1 MDGQNNDMNTVTNPT
16 PAPNPTPNPA
26 PNPTPNPALQGGQ
39 QGNPQPNGSLSGGTL
54 LGGQGDGAANGGAPQ
69 GAPEDYDFTS
79 SIPEGATLDEDTAKS
94 FGDLARSMGLTNDQA
109 NQIAKYGFEWQGKA
123 MEAYNAA
130 QNKVNQDNI
139 AQAKK
144 ELGADFD
151 ATVAKAGALVE
162 NLERQIPGIRELLGT
177 SSLFSDVRMV
187 KAFAYLGGLIAED
200 KGVGGSGAPAAKED
214 NPYPRTDWSK
224 YKQ

>member
-1 MDGQNNDMNTVTNPT
+1 MDDQNNDMNPGNNPT

-26 PNPTPNPALQGGQ
+26 PQGDQ
-39 QGNPQPNGSLSGGTL
+39 NPQPNGTLSGGTL
-54 LGGQGDGAANGGAPQ
+54 LGGQGNSGGADGGAPQ
-69 GAPEDYDFTS
+69 GAPETYDFTS
-79 SIPEGATLDEDTAKS
+79 SLPEGATLDEDTAKS

-109 NQIAKYGFEWQGKA
+109 NQLAKYGFEWQGRA
-123 MEAYNAA
+123 VAAYNAE
-130 QNKVNQDNI
+130 QDKINQDNI
-139 AQAKK
+139 TQAKK

-162 NLERQIPGIRELLGT
+162 NLERQIPGIRDLLAE
-177 SSLFSDVRMV
+177 SPIFSDARMV

-200 KGVGGSGAPAAKED
+200 KGLGGTPAPAAKED
-214 NPYPRTDWSK
+214 NPYPRTDWKK